1 MVLSVCGITS
11 PDEAAHAARTD
22 ANVKHI
28 VLSKGSRV
36 EIRFHIPAVVSA
48 IRTNGY
54 RNAIR
59 LIVPMQLA
67 KRMERIG
74 GEGAFEVLVRARAL
88 GAAGR
93 DIVHL
98 EIGEPDFPTP
108 ANIIEAAKRALD
120 EGWTHYGPTQGLP
133 ELREAIARYISKTRH
148 IEVGPERV
156 CVVPGGKPMIFF
168 PMMALLEPGDEV
180 IYPNPGFPIYESM
193 IHFLGAKPVPIPLI
207 ENRGFSF
214 DLARL
219 RDSITS
225 RTKLLILNSPQNPTG
240 GLIPEDQIRQIA
252 ELVRDRDLIVLSDEI
267 YSRIY
272 YTKESPFSIASLPGM
287 LEKTIILDG
296 FSKTY
301 AMTGWRMGYGVM
313 PEWLVDGVNKL
324 MANSNSC
331 TASFIQR
338 AGIEAL
344 EGPQDT
350 VRSMVEEFRR
360 RRDAFCAALNEIP
373 GFRCALPGG
382 AFYAFANVEETG
394 MQSKPLADYLLE
406 EAGVSC
412 LDGAAFGAYGN
423 GYIRFSYA
431 NSLENLMEAA
441 RRIQSVSVKWAHAEA
456 RVR

>member
-1 MVLSVCGITS
+1 
-11 PDEAAHAARTD
+11 
-22 ANVKHI
+22 
-28 VLSKGSRV
+28 
-36 EIRFHIPAVVSA
+36 
-48 IRTNGY
+48 
-54 RNAIR
+54 
-59 LIVPMQLA
+59 MQLA
-67 KRMERIG
+67 SRMERIG
-74 GEGAFEVLVRARAL
+74 GEGAFEVLVRAQAL

-108 ANIIEAAKRALD
+108 SNIVEAAKRALD

-133 ELREAIARYISKTRH
+133 ELRETIARYISQTRN
-148 IEVGPERV
+148 IKVGPEHV
-156 CVVPGGKPMIFF
+156 SVVPGGKPIIFF
-168 PMMALLEPGDEV
+168 SMMALLELGDEV

-193 IHFLGAKPVPIPLI
+193 IRFLGAKPVPIPLL
-207 ENRGFSF
+207 ENRSFSF
-214 DLARL
+214 DLGRF
-219 RDSITS
+219 RDSINS
-225 RTKLLILNSPQNPTG
+225 RTKMVILNSPQNPTG
-240 GLIPEDQIRQIA
+240 GLIPAEDVREMA
-252 ELVRDRDLIVLSDEI
+252 ELMRDRDVMILSDEI

-272 YTKESPFSIASLPGM
+272 YTQDSPFSIASLPGM

-313 PEWLVDGVNKL
+313 PEWLVDALSKL

-344 EGPQDT
+344 EGPQDM
-350 VRSMVEEFRR
+350 VRAMVEEFRR

-382 AFYAFANVEETG
+382 AFYAFADVEGTK
-394 MQSKPLADYLLE
+394 MRSKALADYLLE

-412 LDGAAFGAYGN
+412 LDGAAFGAYGD

-441 RRIQSVSVKWAHAEA
+441 RRIKSVSARWAGTH
-456 RVR
+456 